1 MKRTMILGTLPAVLL
16 ATLLLAA
23 PAGLGADAN
32 APALAGE
39 SGSKVTLPWPEFVKI
54 TGYDPLKKG
63 GQTLSIPWPQVQ
75 QLLGIKVEGIGA
87 NAIVD
92 LPWQD
97 FKALLEWSVQREA
110 GQAAP
115 APTDFIVT
123 SSLYGGT
130 LSGDSASMTLTA
142 KINILRKKGWKTI
155 PVLPLTVAL
164 GPTTPL
170 PKGVLLNAS
179 GSAYTLLTEE
189 SGEIEVTIPF
199 SVAVQTGGG
208 TNTVSFTRVLP
219 SSGVVDLTVDQENV
233 DVKVA
238 GAQSLVSKPDGAKT
252 KVVAA
257 LPMQAP
263 MNISW
268 ERALPKVPAA
278 PAKLYAE
285 SGTLVAVA
293 EGMLLCQEVVNYNIL
308 HSAVRELSLQVPQ
321 GVSVLAAF
329 GQNVQ
334 DWRVD
339 ADGKMTVVLRQEVLG
354 SYSLRISYE
363 QASRAEA
370 SLPVIQARGVERER
384 GFVGLVAVSNA
395 EISAGKVQGAS
406 EIDVRQLP
414 AEIVSMT
421 NQPLL
426 LGFRYLGGTF
436 TIPLTIKRHEEVAVL
451 PTIVDSAAFTAM
463 QLPDGRRMTKV
474 TYAVRNNRNQFLRM
488 QMPAESKTWSLSVAG
503 NTASPAKDDKGN
515 VLIPLIR
522 STRTSAELEA
532 FPVEI
537 VYVEAPGKAAA
548 ESGTLHVDLPGCDVP
563 SLHVMYSLYAPTEG
577 NYTIGWGASGFSG
590 PMTVVEKFA
599 AMAAATGRRVVTINP
614 EKEVAQMQQT
624 MNARV
629 DEEARAAGAAPIRVQ
644 LPVNGK
650 LFRLEKIL
658 VLPGDKLFFDLRY
671 SGWKVAK

>member
-1 MKRTMILGTLPAVLL
+1 MILGTLA
-16 ATLLLAA
+16 ALLLAVIP
-23 PAGLGADAN
+23 PAGADAADQAN
-32 APALAGE
+32 PQAGPADT
-39 SGSKVTLPWPEFVKI
+39 GSKVTLTWPEFIKI

-63 GQTLSIPWPQVQ
+63 GQTLSIPWADVQ
-75 QLLGIKVEGIGA
+75 KMLGVTVEGVGA
-87 NAIVD
+87 GTIVD
-92 LPWQD
+92 LPWKE
-97 FKALLEWSVQREA
+97 FKALLDWSIQREA
-110 GQAAP
+110 AKEAP
-115 APTDFIVT
+115 APVDFIVT
-123 SSLYGGT
+123 SSGYDGK
-130 LSGDSASMTLTA
+130 LSGESASMTLTA

-164 GPTTPL
+164 GATTL
-170 PKGVLLNAS
+170 PKGVFLNAS
-179 GSAYTLLTEE
+179 GGAYTLLTEE
-189 SGEIEVTIPF
+189 SGEIDLTIPF
-199 SVAVQTGGG
+199 SVAVQTSGG
-208 TNTVSFTRVLP
+208 TNTVSFARVLP

-238 GAQSLVSKPDGAKT
+238 GAQLLVSKADGAKT
-252 KVVAA
+252 RVTAA

-278 PAKLYAE
+278 PPKLYAE

-308 HSAVRELSLQVPQ
+308 HSAVRELSLQVPK

-329 GQNVQ
+329 GQDVQ

-363 QASRAEA
+363 QASQAQA

-384 GFVGLVAVSNA
+384 GFVGVVAVSNA
-395 EISAGKVQGAS
+395 EIAAGKVEGAS

-426 LGFRYLGGTF
+426 LGFRYLGGAF

-451 PTIVDSAAFTAM
+451 ATVVDNAAFTAM

-488 QMPAESKTWSLSVAG
+488 QMPAGSETWSLSVAG

-522 STRTSAELEA
+522 SSRTSAELEA

-537 VYVEAPGKAAA
+537 VYVEAPKEAAA
-548 ESGTLHVDLPGCDVP
+548 ERGTLHVDLPTCSTVP

-577 NYTIGWGASGFSG
+577 SYTIGWGASGFSG
-590 PMTVVEKFA
+590 PMNVVENFT
-599 AMAAATGRRVVTINP
+599 AMKAATGRQVVVVNA

-624 MNARV
+624 MNIRV

-658 VLPGDKLFFDLRY
+658 VLPGDKLFFDLKY

>member
-1 MKRTMILGTLPAVLL
+1 MKRTMILGTLA
-16 ATLLLAA
+16 ALLLTVT
-23 PAGLGADAN
+23 AGFGADAN
-32 APALAGE
+32 TPAGASD
-39 SGSKVTLPWPEFVKI
+39 SGSKVTLTWPEFIKI
-54 TGYDPLKKG
+54 TGYNPLKKS
-63 GQTLSIPWPQVQ
+63 GQTLSIPWADVQ
-75 QLLGIKVEGIGA
+75 KLLGVEVTGVGA
-87 NAIVD
+87 GAIVD

-97 FKALLEWSVQREA
+97 FKALLDWSIQRQA
-110 GQAAP
+110 GEAAP
-115 APTDFIVT
+115 PPTDFIVT
-123 SSLYGGT
+123 SSQYAGT
-130 LSGDSASMTLTA
+130 LSGESASMTLTA

-164 GPTTPL
+164 GQTTL
-170 PKGVLLNAS
+170 PKGVFLSAS

-199 SVAVQTGGG
+199 SVAVQTSGG
-208 TNTVSFTRVLP
+208 TNTVAFARVLP
-219 SSGVVDLTVDQENV
+219 SSSVVDLTVDQENV

-238 GAQSLVSKPDGAKT
+238 GAQSVVSKADGAKT
-252 KVVAA
+252 QVAAA
-257 LPMQAP
+257 LPMPAP
-263 MNISW
+263 MSISW

-308 HSAVRELSLQVPQ
+308 HSAVRELSLQVPK
-321 GVSVLAAF
+321 GVSVLAVF

-334 DWRVD
+334 DWRVEP
-339 ADGKMTVVLRQEVLG
+339 DGRMQVVLRQEVLG

-363 QASRAEA
+363 QASQAQA
-370 SLPVIQARGVERER
+370 NLPVIQARGVERER

-395 EISAGKVQGAS
+395 EIAAGKVEGAS

-414 AEIVSMT
+414 ADIVSMT

-451 PTIVDSAAFTAM
+451 ATVVDSAAFTAM

-488 QMPAESKTWSLSVAG
+488 KMPAGAETWSLSVAG

-532 FPVEI
+532 FPVEV
-537 VYVEAPGKAAA
+537 VYVEAPAQAAA
-548 ESGTLHVDLPGCDVP
+548 ERGTLHVELPSCNVP
-563 SLHVMYSLYAPTEG
+563 SLHVMFSLYAPTEG
-577 NYTIGWGASGFSG
+577 SYTIGWGASGFSG
-590 PMTVVEKFA
+590 PMTVVESFA
-599 AMAAATGRRVVTINP
+599 AMAAATGRQVVVINA
-614 EKEVAQMQQT
+614 EKDSQQMQQA
-624 MNARV
+624 MNMKV
-629 DEEARAAGAAPIRVQ
+629 DAEARAAGAAPIRVQ

-658 VLPGDKLFFDLRY
+658 VLPGDKLFFDLKY